1 MTTKKQEVKEMTKQ
15 KESVEV
21 RADTTLLVEAMDELV
36 RLAKLSKSFLSIIQ
50 SFFDRMSNVELVSF
64 EQATTVRTG
73 NLILVIKPSNK
84 LLEFTTTL
92 RTRETELFASDVK

>member
-1 MTTKKQEVKEMTKQ
+1 MNNKKQEVKKMTK
-15 KESVEV
+15 KEKSVEV
-21 RADTTLLVEAMDELV
+21 RADTTLFVEALDELT

-64 EQATTVRTG
+64 EQATTVGTG

-84 LLEFTTTL
+84 LLEFVTTL
-92 RTRETELFASDVK
+92 RTRESELFASDVK